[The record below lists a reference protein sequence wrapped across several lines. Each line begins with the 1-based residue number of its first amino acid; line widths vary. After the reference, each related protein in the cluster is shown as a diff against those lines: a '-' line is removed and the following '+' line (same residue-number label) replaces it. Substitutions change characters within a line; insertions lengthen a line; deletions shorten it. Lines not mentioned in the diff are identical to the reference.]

1 MIFFAPVIVKP
12 MEKNL
17 DITKPLYGEQ
27 ILPVPWPFVI
37 SRFHYMPY
45 IYQLRVVMQAYQSPL
60 LHLCSICFKPMGK
73 HFLFFRG
80 RGRTSYYSMSLSFVI
95 QEEIT

>member
-45 IYQLRVVMQAYQSPL
+45 IYQLRVVMQAYQSPV
-60 LHLCSICFKPMGK
+60 LHLWANTSCF
-73 HFLFFRG
+73 L
-80 RGRTSYYSMSLSFVI
+80 
-95 QEEIT
+95 EEEDELLIIA

>member
-1 MIFFAPVIVKP
+1 

-27 ILPVPWPFVI
+27 ILPVPWPFII

-60 LHLCSICFKPMGK
+60 Y
-73 HFLFFRG
+73 
-80 RGRTSYYSMSLSFVI
+80 TYVVFVFANG
-95 QEEIT
+95 QTLLVF

>member
-1 MIFFAPVIVKP
+1 MVFFAPVIVKP

-27 ILPVPWPFVI
+27 ILPVPWPFGI
-37 SRFHYMPY
+37 SRFHYNMPY

-60 LHLCSICFKPMGK
+60 LHLCSTCFCQWANTSF
-73 HFLFFRG
+73 FL
-80 RGRTSYYSMSLSFVI
+80 
-95 QEEIT
+95 EEEDELLIIA

>member
-17 DITKPLYGEQ
+17 DIMKALYGEQ

-37 SRFHYMPY
+37 LRFHYMHY
-45 IYQLRVVMQAYQSPL
+45 IYQLRVVVQAYQSPL
-60 LHLCSICFKPMGK
+60 VHLCNICLCQWANTSFIWRKGRN
-73 HFLFFRG
+73 FL
-80 RGRTSYYSMSLSFVI
+80 L
-95 QEEIT
+95 